1 MGETL
6 ERVSDAAVQAIPAA
20 EFIGLTM
27 MVDGSV
33 GTYVFTH
40 PEAAEIDRAQYQ
52 SGRGPCVDAFATGNV
67 HVIESTD
74 SDERWP
80 EFCRTARSHGIL
92 STVSVP
98 MSVAGKTLGAMNL
111 YARVVS
117 AFDHSAVVAATTFAL
132 QAGFVLANAQAYWDA
147 RTLNE
152 NLTAAM
158 ETRATIE
165 QAKGIIMAAQ
175 RVSADEAF
183 ATLIAQSQHENIKL
197 RDIATRI
204 VSNAARRPG

>member
-1 MGETL
+1 MSSSVTTGPSTSE
-6 ERVSDAAVQAIPAA
+6 ENWRVCDAGVQAIPAA
-20 EFIGLTM
+20 AFIGLTM

-33 GTYVFTH
+33 GTFVFTH
-40 PEAAEIDRAQYQ
+40 PEADEIDRAQYE

-67 HVIESTD
+67 DVIKSTD

-80 EFCRTARSHGIL
+80 EFCRTAVSDGIF

-117 AFDHSAVVAATTFAL
+117 GFGHAAVVAPTTFAL
-132 QAGFVLANAQAYWDA
+132 QADFVLANAQAYWDA
-147 RTLNE
+147 LTLNE
-152 NLTAAM
+152 NLT
-158 ETRATIE
+158 
-165 QAKGIIMAAQ
+165 
-175 RVSADEAF
+175 
-183 ATLIAQSQHENIKL
+183 AQSQHENIKL

-204 VSNAARRPG
+204 VSNAARRPT